1 MLEEGGGVSDQDPN
15 QRLLWDRVDR
25 GVELSVI
32 NKGEAVPENIRVKCD
47 DNYCSGK
54 PTFCLTEIDKLNNI
68 ACLLRGIV
76 IVLKYLKEFT
86 KKVNLHFMEYLFTIL
101 IT

>member
-1 MLEEGGGVSDQDPN
+1 M
-15 QRLLWDRVDR
+15 
-25 GVELSVI
+25 
-32 NKGEAVPENIRVKCD
+32 
-47 DNYCSGK
+47 
-54 PTFCLTEIDKLNNI
+54 TEIDKLNNI